1 MATIRAFKNRLIS
14 LKEQTVEVAS
24 TSIKKTGTNLVLL
37 NREQMLEG
45 KRRDGK
51 DISPSYF
58 EDPWFKSIEAATAY
72 SEWKDRIT
80 PNPKRK
86 KGVPN
91 LIIIGTF
98 HNSITV
104 DVTGETLKFNSNFPA
119 AADIERKFTGMIYSL
134 NVEKRTIYVREFL
147 RPEFMTGIR
156 FQLML

>member
-1 MATIRAFKNRLIS
+1 M
-14 LKEQTVEVAS
+14 
-24 TSIKKTGTNLVLL
+24 
-37 NREQMLEG
+37 EG

-58 EDPWFKSIEAATAY
+58 EDPWFKSIESATAY

-80 PNPKRK
+80 PNTKRK

-91 LIIIGTF
+91 LFIVGTF
-98 HNSITV
+98 HKSITL
-104 DVTGETLKFNSNFPA
+104 DISGDSIKFHSSFPE

-134 NVEKRTIYVREFL
+134 NVEKRTEYVREFL
-147 RPEFMTGIR
+147 RPAFMTRVR

>member
-14 LKEQTVEVAS
+14 LKEQTEELSAN
-24 TSIKKTGTNLVLL
+24 SIRKTGANLVQL

-58 EDPWFKSIEAATAY
+58 EDPWFKSIESAKAY

-91 LIIIGTF
+91 LFIVGTF
-98 HNSITV
+98 HNGITI
-104 DVTGETLKFNSNFPA
+104 DVTGESIKFNSDFYA

-134 NVEKRTIYVREFL
+134 NVEKRTVYVREFL
-147 RPEFMTGIR
+147 RPEFMVNVR